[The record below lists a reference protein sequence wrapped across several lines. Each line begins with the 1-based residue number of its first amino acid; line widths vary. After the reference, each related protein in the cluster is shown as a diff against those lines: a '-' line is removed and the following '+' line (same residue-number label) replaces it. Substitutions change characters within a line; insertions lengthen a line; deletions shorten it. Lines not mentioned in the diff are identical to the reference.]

1 MPTYSKSVTE
11 GGRHGLFR
19 LRYFRAIVWV
29 NIVCQ
34 LLFPLTLSF
43 TPVVVAARQTSL
55 SEDMSAL
62 QSGLG
67 ATDEPQPVLTP
78 PSSTSPA
85 TAPQKDPQTLALPDL
100 GSDIATKAD
109 KTETNEPRAVR
120 DERERQ
126 EKLNQSMG
134 AAQQLWGILGGPS
147 PRDQGLDR
155 ATGIASGLA
164 NQAAQEWLSQFGNA
178 RLSFSTQGTGSADV
192 LFPLL
197 DTPDMLLY
205 TQPGLRRS
213 DSRTTGNLGI
223 GARFFTPDWML
234 GVNSFYDNDFTGNNR
249 RLGVGV
255 EAWRDY
261 LKLSANGYF
270 RLSDWHQSPLSAMQ
284 DYDERPANG
293 YDIRAEAYL
302 PAYPQLGGK
311 LMYEHYQG
319 QNVSL
324 DGGTSDL
331 RDNPSAV
338 TVGVSYTPI
347 PLIKLGVDHT
357 AGSGISNTSVK
368 LDFSWRFGVPLVDQL
383 SPDAVGLSRTL
394 AGSRYDLVDRN
405 YDIVMQYRKQDLISL
420 ALAADGIA
428 YSGSSVIV
436 TGTVTTKY
444 GLKNIVWDAPAL
456 LAAGGMLTPLTA
468 TTARVTLPPV
478 SSTAHSDGYV
488 IGAVATDNHGNTSN
502 HATLTLMPVRA
513 PQDIGKIQKPQPS
526 TAVADGKST
535 VTVTVPAV
543 DNSAGT
549 PLAGQKVTVTFT
561 YTSGP
566 HKGQTVPGYPV
577 TLTTDGDGNITVPV
591 SSTLVGNVSLTAKLD
606 SNGNSVTTAP
616 DFITFTADPAT
627 AGFHGKPTVS
637 GDNAVAD
644 GKSSVT
650 VTFPVT
656 DANGNPLVNQTVT
669 ITTSNGAQPATQT
682 VTTDE
687 NGNATVTVTDTTT
700 GKTTVTATI
709 NGNSQSQD
717 VNFIPGNPDAG
728 MSSFTAVPATLTAD
742 G

>member
-1 MPTYSKSVTE
+1 MHRKPGRK
-11 GGRHGLFR
+11 GGLKEPVHF
-19 LRYFRAIVWV
+19 RYFRTVVWV

-34 LLFPLTLSF
+34 LLFPLALAF
-43 TPVVVAARQTSL
+43 TPAVVAARQTTL
-55 SEDMSAL
+55 GEDMSAL
-62 QSGLG
+62 QAGLD
-67 ATDEPQPVLTP
+67 AAPEPVPVLTP
-78 PSSTSPA
+78 PSTGSPA
-85 TAPQKDPQTLALPDL
+85 AAPQKSSLLLPDL
-100 GSDIATKAD
+100 GSDAAVKAEGRQKD
-109 KTETNEPRAVR
+109 EPQAMR

-134 AAQQLWGILGGPS
+134 AAQQLWGVLGGPS

-155 ATGIASGLA
+155 ATGIASGMA
-164 NQAAQEWLSQFGNA
+164 NQAAQDWLSQFGNA

-192 LFPLL
+192 LLPLI

-213 DSRTTGNLGI
+213 DSRTTGNLGV

-270 RLSDWHQSPLSAMQ
+270 RLSDWHQSPLSSMQ

-324 DGGTSDL
+324 DGSTGTL

-338 TVGVSYTPI
+338 TVGVSYTPV
-347 PLIKLGVDHT
+347 PLIKLGLDHT
-357 AGSGISNTSVK
+357 AGSGISDTSVK

-383 SPDAVGLSRTL
+383 SSDAVGLSRTL

-405 YDIVMQYRKQDLISL
+405 YDIVLQYRKQDLISL
-420 ALAADGIA
+420 ALAADGMA
-428 YSGSSVIV
+428 YAGSAVIV
-436 TGTVTTKY
+436 TGTVATKY
-444 GLKNIVWDAPAL
+444 GLKNIAWDAPDL
-456 LAAGGMLTPLTA
+456 LAAGGTLVPLTA

-478 SSTAHSDGYV
+478 SVTARSAGYV

-502 HATLTLMPVRA
+502 HATLTLVPVRA

-543 DNSAGT
+543 DNTTGT
-549 PLAGQKVTVTFT
+549 PVALAGQKVTVTFT
-561 YTSGP
+561 YTSGS

-656 DANGNPLVNQTVT
+656 DANGNPVVNQTVT